1 METLSLMIIALAMMF
16 FAEVL
21 LIWYLHRKIGYYKKL
36 KAQREDWEL
45 NPTLQ
50 AMEMYLKAIRKFTER
65 HYPEGQPRL
74 DMTTYSLSQ
83 YLKHMRWLASKQD
96 EGNENIQRS
105 IEESKLN
112 EIKQ

>member
-50 AMEMYLKAIRKFTER
+50 AL
-65 HYPEGQPRL
+65 
-74 DMTTYSLSQ
+74 
-83 YLKHMRWLASKQD
+83 
-96 EGNENIQRS
+96 
-105 IEESKLN
+105 
-112 EIKQ
+112 